1 MTTFSD
7 NSSVDHQ
14 IENVYKQAADL
25 FDPDTVLDIEEDE
38 YQRGVVE
45 LVTRLL
51 GMDSDDKEDVA
62 SIISQHTSTAYRVTA
77 ADFGTGI
84 NGDALYIGPLEV
96 AVAYVK
102 QECEWQVTQTPN
114 NQVRVDLDNGNCWGI
129 ADTPEMAWRYAVAAE
144 LYGNSGDT
152 FEPFR
157 LEVWKR

>member
-7 NSSVDHQ
+7 NSSIDHQ
-14 IENVYKQAADL
+14 IENVYTQAADL
-25 FDPDTVLDIEEDE
+25 FDPDTILNIEEDE

-45 LVTRLL
+45 LVMNLL
-51 GMDSDDKEDVA
+51 GMDSDDKEDIA
-62 SIISQHTSTAYRVTA
+62 SNISDRTKTAYRVTA

-84 NGDALYIGPLEV
+84 GGDALYIGPLEV

-102 QECEWQVTQTPN
+102 QECEWEVKQTEDGKVTVQ
-114 NQVRVDLDNGNCWGI
+114 LDGGNCWGT

-144 LYGNSGDT
+144 LYGNSGET